1 VSARLEGKVAVITGG
16 SRGIG
21 RAIAKALLDD
31 GAAVCITGRKSAS
44 LEEAAAWLAEPAR
57 VLTVAGPSD
66 DAEHQQAVMAAAADR
81 FGSVHIL
88 VNNAGVNPSFGP
100 LVGLHGDS
108 ADKIWRANVRSCLA
122 WAQEFQRQRHE
133 AQPGAIVNI
142 ASFSA
147 VRPTPGIGMYG
158 VSKAALLQLTR
169 ELALELAPHVRVN
182 AVIPA
187 LIITD
192 FSRALHEGR
201 EDEAASR
208 YPLRRLGGPQDV
220 AEAVAFLASDA
231 AAWVTGTSILI
242 DGGLSLTGGA

>member
-1 VSARLEGKVAVITGG
+1 MNARLEGKVAVITGG

-21 RAIAKALLDD
+21 RAIAKTFLDD

-44 LEEAAAWLAEPAR
+44 SEQASAWLAKPTH
-57 VLTVAGPSD
+57 VLTVAGRSD
-66 DAEHQQAVMAAAADR
+66 DAEHRQAVMASVVDR
-81 FGSVHIL
+81 FGSVDVL
-88 VNNAGVNPSFGP
+88 VNNAGVNPTFGP
-100 LVGLHGDS
+100 LAGLRGES
-108 ADKIWRANVRSCLA
+108 ADKIWRVNVWSCLG
-122 WAQEFQRQRHE
+122 WAREFQRQRRD
-133 AQPGAIVNI
+133 AQPGAIINVG
-142 ASFSA
+142 SFSA

-187 LIITD
+187 LITTD
-192 FSRALHEGR
+192 FSTVLHAGR
-201 EDEAASR
+201 EDEDAAG
-208 YPLRRLGGPQDV
+208 YPLRRLGQPQDV

-231 AAWVTGTSILI
+231 AGWVTGTSLLI

>member
-1 VSARLEGKVAVITGG
+1 
-16 SRGIG
+16 
-21 RAIAKALLDD
+21 
-31 GAAVCITGRKSAS
+31 
-44 LEEAAAWLAEPAR
+44 
-57 VLTVAGPSD
+57 
-66 DAEHQQAVMAAAADR
+66 MAAAADR

-100 LVGLHGDS
+100 LAGLQGDA
-108 ADKIWRANVRSCLA
+108 ADKIWRVNVQSCLA
-122 WAQEFQRQRHE
+122 WAQELQRQRHD
-133 AQPGAIVNI
+133 AQAGAIINI

-169 ELALELAPHVRVN
+169 ELALEFAPHVRVN

-187 LIITD
+187 LITTD

-201 EDEAASR
+201 EDEAARR
-208 YPLRRLGGPQDV
+208 YPLGRLCTPQDV

-231 AAWVTGTSILI
+231 SAWVTGTSILI